1 MTSSSTSSEDVG
13 DRANALGSAVSS
25 HTPGPW
31 AYRQSHSDTCDLE
44 VLDSDGNVVAGEY
57 GVREQANAR
66 LIAAAPE
73 LYEALSKIEKRLFA
87 FGHVQTNLDRHDV
100 ASMLDVA
107 RGALAKARGEQV
119 SA

>member
-66 LIAAAPE
+66 LIAAAPDLLAVCRKILNHPLIRLTGDVEPE
-73 LYEALSKIEKRLFA
+73 LIAAISKANAERERSSSPSTGL
-87 FGHVQTNLDRHDV
+87 
-100 ASMLDVA
+100 
-107 RGALAKARGEQV
+107 
-119 SA
+119 